1 MEKIQIQFNE
11 SDYKV
16 YYDYCLKYYQVH
28 DTVRKQS
35 IHAFLDLF
43 EKGIIPIEEQD
54 IRQTRQF
61 LSEKCDTLRKE
72 HAGAGG
78 EGTATMSL
86 QMRICSD
93 LLLLSEDLEKF
104 TGSSRNRVLSRTI

>member
-1 MEKIQIQFNE
+1 MEKIQIQFRE

-28 DTVRKQS
+28 DTVRRQS

-43 EKGIIPIEEQD
+43 EKGIIPVEEGD
-54 IRQTRQF
+54 IRQARQF
-61 LSEKCDTLRKE
+61 LSGKCDALRRE
-72 HAGAGG
+72 HAGTGG
-78 EGTATMSL
+78 EGTPTMLL

-93 LLLLSEDLEKF
+93 LLLPE
-104 TGSSRNRVLSRTI
+104 